1 MQRIGELVR
10 FGTNETWLYL
20 ISCRE
25 ELEGSDAIQLTREML
40 AHKLNERLSK
50 CFRKANVVL
59 KEPRL
64 GLVHTH
70 RSAGA
75 QRGKA
80 VLPVNALLVEGVT
93 VLMQHGIDI
102 GEHVILVSMA
112 GNHDKANTR
121 ATGVRVL
128 SFAKPISVLV
138 KTLELY
144 QVFCKIPLTVNVKLT
159 LKRFGA
165 WLTLR
170 SHTISNQRNYHFF
183 NIIEEGVVELS
194 VGAVLKIAE

>member
-25 ELEGSDAIQLTREML
+25 ELEGSNAIQLAREVL

-59 KEPRL
+59 KEPGL

-93 VLMQHGIDI
+93 VLMQHGIDV
-102 GEHVILVSMA
+102 GEHVILVSVA
-112 GNHDKANTR
+112 GNHDKADTR
-121 ATGVRVL
+121 AAGVRML
-128 SFAKPISVLV
+128 SFAKPVSVLV

-165 WLTLR
+165 WLALR
-170 SHTISNQRNYHFF
+170 SHAISN
-183 NIIEEGVVELS
+183 
-194 VGAVLKIAE
+194 